1 MDSIQKSRVAATA
14 GKLLDPNNVVVV
26 SLVINVV
33 SSVLTIVLNK
43 TAAMGE
49 AFKFGTLLTVFH
61 FLFAHAALRILAKF
75 EVFKIV
81 DIPSSVKFPL
91 VSAYA
96 GYVFFNNISLLTN
109 SVSFYQI
116 TKLLVTPLVLV
127 IQSRFYGMNVSRKVK
142 LSLLPLLVGS
152 SVYISTDVHTSIQ
165 GAMFALLATVSN
177 ALYTVWGG
185 TMQRNTHAN
194 GMQILFHQSMW
205 SAILLFPAIF
215 FFDDFPQMRLQG
227 FHARTLWISFA
238 TGPCALLLNLS
249 FFVFVGKTS
258 PLTANVLG
266 YLKTMLV
273 LLAGCLYF
281 GDRLDGYS
289 IFGISCT
296 MLGLLLYTKTK
307 MEENK

>member
-1 MDSIQKSRVAATA
+1 MESPKPPSSPKGSKI
-14 GKLLDPNNVVVV
+14 LDPANIVVV
-26 SLVINVV
+26 SLVVNVV

-43 TAAMGE
+43 AAALNE
-49 AFKFGTLLTVFH
+49 PFKFGTLLTVFH
-61 FLFAHAALRILAKF
+61 FIFAHVVLRILAYYG
-75 EVFKIV
+75 VFKV
-81 DIPSSVKFPL
+81 VEIPNNVKFPL

-127 IQSRFYGMNVSRKVK
+127 IQSRFYNMHVSRKVK

-152 SVYISTDVHTSIQ
+152 SVYITTDVHTSLQ
-165 GAMFALLATVSN
+165 GAVFALLATVSN

-205 SAILLFPAIF
+205 SALILLPAVL
-215 FFDDFPQMRLQG
+215 FFDDFSQIRTLG
-227 FHARTLWISFA
+227 FSAKTLWIGFT

-273 LLAGCLYF
+273 LLAGCAYF
-281 GDRLDGYS
+281 GDRLDGAS
-289 IFGISCT
+289 VFGISCT

-307 MEENK
+307 LDENK